1 LKEQNKE
8 LKTEIDKLRNNEYE
22 LIELQNEYKI
32 LKNEKRLNKEKI
44 SKLQGKVKALEEW
57 KIELD
62 SLKKTHSDLED
73 EKKELKLEIK
83 ETRALLEKHKDE
95 NFSIKNKLIEKEKE
109 LKYSNLMKLELEAL
123 KKDEKQDVIYSNFEQ
138 QKALIEKDNDIL
150 RLQLHIKTLESDM
163 NSLKDHYESERRE
176 LVREFQEE
184 RRGLTDANEQLIEEK
199 ESVEL

>member
-1 LKEQNKE
+1 
-8 LKTEIDKLRNNEYE
+8 
-22 LIELQNEYKI
+22 
-32 LKNEKRLNKEKI
+32 
-44 SKLQGKVKALEEW
+44 
-57 KIELD
+57 
-62 SLKKTHSDLED
+62 
-73 EKKELKLEIK
+73 
-83 ETRALLEKHKDE
+83 
-95 NFSIKNKLIEKEKE
+95 
-109 LKYSNLMKLELEAL
+109 MKLELEAL

>member
-1 LKEQNKE
+1 
-8 LKTEIDKLRNNEYE
+8 
-22 LIELQNEYKI
+22 
-32 LKNEKRLNKEKI
+32 
-44 SKLQGKVKALEEW
+44 
-57 KIELD
+57 
-62 SLKKTHSDLED
+62 LKKTHSDLED